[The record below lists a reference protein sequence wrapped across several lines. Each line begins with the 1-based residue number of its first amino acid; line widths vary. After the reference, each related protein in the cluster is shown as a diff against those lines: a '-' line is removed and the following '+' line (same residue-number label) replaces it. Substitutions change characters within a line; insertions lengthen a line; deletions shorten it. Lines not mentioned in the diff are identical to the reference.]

1 MDQTEPN
8 AQLADAESIADVK
21 VEDSS
26 SNVAAETGHQT
37 SGALAQLTASYR
49 EINDGDNSSDDTER

>member
-1 MDQTEPN
+1 M
-8 AQLADAESIADVK
+8 ADAESIADVK

-49 EINDGDNSSDDTER
+49 EINDDDDNSSDDTER